1 MVLSGARNFILI
13 IVAFLAVLLAYNAL
27 SYINFDPHYGFLRL
41 KQEAI
46 ATGWYLPGYYSHVL
60 IGGLILLIGLF
71 QLLPASRRKLP
82 KLHRY
87 LGYVYVI
94 GILFFAAPGGLLMS
108 FFIDRGPFVL
118 ASFVLQAAL
127 WFYFTAM
134 AFDRIRKRDI
144 IAHRAWMFRSYALTF
159 AAITLRVYIF
169 LTSWSFDLSQPEAY
183 AVLAWLSWLPNLIVV
198 EVFIQRTANPKST
211 IISR

>member
-1 MVLSGARNFILI
+1 MMVLSIARNIGVFVVVL
-13 IVAFLAVLLAYNAL
+13 LAVALAYNAL

-41 KQEAI
+41 KQAAI

-60 IGGLILLIGLF
+60 LGGLILVIGLF
-71 QLLPASRRKLP
+71 QVIPVSRRKFP
-82 KLHRY
+82 RLHRY
-87 LGYVYVI
+87 LGYIYVI
-94 GILFFAAPGGLLMS
+94 GILAFAAPGGLLMS

-118 ASFVLQAAL
+118 ASFVLQATL

-144 IAHRAWMFRSYALTF
+144 IAHRAFMWRSYALTF

-183 AVLAWLSWLPNLIVV
+183 AVLAWLSWVPNLIVV
-198 EVFIQRTANPKST
+198 EVFIRRGQL
-211 IISR
+211 